1 MALIR
6 NNFPSLPTTFSRF
19 FDDVFTRDVFDWGNS
34 NFSQTNTTLP
44 AVNIVENNNE
54 FLVEMAAPGMDKKDF
69 RIELENE
76 MLKISSEKEMNNEVK
91 DDERYTRREFS
102 YQSFTRSFHLPKT
115 VVDESKIQARY
126 EDGVLRIMI
135 PKKEEAK
142 VLPPRKIEVK

>member
-19 FDDVFTRDVFDWGNS
+19 FDDVFTRDVFDWGNG

-54 FLVEMAAPGMDKKDF
+54 FLVEMAAPGMNKKDF

-76 MLKISSEKEMNNEVK
+76 MLKISSEKEMKNEVK

-102 YQSFTRSFHLPKT
+102 YQAFTRSFHLPKT
-115 VVDESKIQARY
+115 VVDEAKIQARY